1 MLWGLS
7 GDPPFDSIR
16 RELARRRAPHVAFDQ
31 RRAHEVAFDLATFD
45 GIKGQLSL
53 ANDVIHLDGI
63 GALYVRPY
71 DIRAVAQQ
79 SPNFAADI
87 DAQRAAMAVQQRLFV
102 WAEIAD
108 ALVINRPSAMGSNC
122 SKPYQA
128 SLIARS
134 GFSIPPTLVTT
145 TPDVAR
151 EFIWQHGQVIFKSVS
166 DARSTVTRITKA
178 EYAALDDVAHCPTQF
193 QAYISGTDWRVHV
206 VGDAVFASEI
216 HCAAD
221 DYRSAEVDGF
231 ALDIR
236 PAELPPRV
244 AAQCHA
250 LAHSLGLSVA
260 GIDLRRT
267 SDDEWYC
274 FEVNPAP
281 AFTYYE
287 QATGQPISAAVAGL
301 LCDFDRSAVQS
312 AAL

>member
-7 GDPPFDSIR
+7 GDPPFDAVR
-16 RELARRRAPHVAFDQ
+16 RELARRGAPHVAFDQ
-31 RRAHEVAFDLATFD
+31 RRAQEVEFDLVTFD
-45 GIKGQLSL
+45 GIQGRICLG
-53 ANDVIHLDGI
+53 NDVIGLDGI

-79 SPNFAADI
+79 SPTFAADV
-87 DAQRAAMAVQQRLFV
+87 DAQRSAMAVQQRLFV

-128 SLIARS
+128 TLIARS

-145 TPDVAR
+145 TPDIAR
-151 EFIWQHGQVIFKSVS
+151 EFIWQHGQVIYKSVS
-166 DARSTVTRITKA
+166 DARSTVTRITEA
-178 EYAALDDVAHCPTQF
+178 DYATLDEVAHCPTQF

-216 HCAAD
+216 HCEAD
-221 DYRSAEVDGF
+221 DYRCAEVDGF
-231 ALDIR
+231 ALDICS
-236 PAELPPRV
+236 AELPQPI
-244 AAQCHA
+244 AARCHA
-250 LAHSLGLSVA
+250 LAHSLGLPVA

-267 SDDEWYC
+267 SDDEWFC

-287 QATGQPISAAVAGL
+287 QTTGQPITAAVAGL
-301 LCDFDRSAVQS
+301 LCDFSSSTSKPA
-312 AAL
+312 